1 MSHIKLNNGADL
13 IFSSQFPN
21 PGDWYLHTVLAKFNG
36 QWVTWVHNEIDG
48 GCHSGHYSQRLL
60 DALRDYYDRV
70 EAVENSYAA
79 ALAEQAEEQ
88 AMHEASIAAIY
99 EGVAQ

>member
-1 MSHIKLNNGADL
+1 MSHIKPSNGSKVFIADR
-13 IFSSQFPN
+13 FPHS
-21 PGDWYLHTVLAKFNG
+21 GDWYLHHVLAQFNG
-36 QWVTWVHNEIDG
+36 QWVTWVFNEIDG